1 MKANL
6 IKSLRN
12 KIELVDIEAGRSAR
26 ANFPGV
32 NFDNAVLLIN
42 GRVSE
47 PDTIIK
53 NDDIV
58 TLRQIPA
65 DLTDTPWWVATL
77 FIPFGFL
84 IQPAELAY
92 KARQQADEA
101 ERELEKMKKL
111 TNAPS
116 IDNSPFL
123 RGATNTIA
131 TGKSQ
136 PYFCGRNFLTP
147 YLFSQPYYK
156 ISGTDGATQE
166 VYNILEG
173 GFKDIVLNKLGIG
186 DTTIKTF
193 NDSAPQNGVFTIDSG
208 IFADGVL
215 EVRQNGDAFTTL
227 TELNKKVISNVIN
240 REVAKEYKVTAGD
253 DEYTVISLDPNAK
266 DVDVC
271 INFPYGLYKYNDAN
285 DRVAAEVTITPEYSL
300 DGGTTWTAFTFNQ
313 GGTASNVFNRNE
325 TKALRFVAHKDFT
338 LANYTTL
345 AGNSQNCILIRVR
358 SNAPDDQ
365 KYRADVYV
373 YFYQSVIFDPLKS
386 STPAGVLDDSG
397 AAGLVDCLNVE
408 ERERG
413 YSCVLGLKL
422 VATTNNEKKL
432 SQLNIIATSTART
445 WNGSA
450 WSETKTPTRNPAAI
464 ALEVATSD
472 VHPAS
477 RYNDS
482 EIDLDAFGAF
492 YEYCENND
500 LYFDDII
507 TQPQKKDAELQ
518 KIADVCGV
526 AFYKDIYGRI
536 SVAIDQTQENAVA
549 VYNPQN
555 IISLT
560 NKKTFAR
567 RVDALRIKYIDSTND
582 TYKQNTYTVTRLENG
597 QPVTIDEN
605 SIIKEIEVKGIT
617 RQSQI
622 VKYGR
627 RLMAVDELRP
637 VTTTLKIGA
646 EGVYFTPYAKIGIQ
660 DPSINRDAQDAV
672 IAGVTYQGG
681 LLKKIT
687 LKNPVTFTDPLK
699 LYGVV
704 INTTS
709 ANGASPLALKVSGT
723 GTTREL
729 NVLTTY
735 SASATHQPEANNVV
749 SFGELDEN
757 GEFTKV
763 VHEYVITRIART
775 SGGFNLD
782 LQEYNEAI
790 YEPGVI
796 PAYKPLVNNT
806 PTPAAGEIP
815 ADSVTHNELDEAV
828 AAAGDMVQAAVDT
841 TIRGTRFTNK
851 YKVLPVETS
860 LEDIL
865 QRLDEDAQDS
875 AAAVSILDDEIIIK
889 VEDTERALRAI
900 IDITAGEIYQAV
912 ENGDEQTRG
921 YVDTKAGEITAAVEE
936 MASELT
942 GLINVQAGAVT
953 ALVEGGGAAGEMSLS
968 LNLPI
973 LIDATKRAA
982 FVTASTEAKVAAVYA
997 LVEGT
1002 TYYGI
1007 KGNASNAAVK
1017 ALWDDAVTAGLIAS
1031 QIVLSADQINI
1042 AGKTIYTSSK
1052 TEAISAA
1059 DAAAAQSAAI
1069 SAAASDATSKA
1080 NTAQSN
1086 AISAAATDATT
1097 KAGNALADAEDYAD
1111 GIGTT
1116 AENNRQALITALSQD
1131 PTAGHTVIDGGY
1143 IKTALIEVESILAKN
1158 ITLRAEG
1165 YIQSSN
1171 YAEDSGGT
1179 PTAGFK
1185 LDAANNVIK
1194 SFDMKANDMK
1204 ANGGTFSSITI
1215 DGPSIAK
1222 NLSLSGFAAGDIPL
1236 FKFATPIQ
1244 AISETKLFY
1253 KQICGSGGIRI
1264 KYSYSVNNGYRGIVR
1279 AAINNETK
1287 AERTYS
1293 PNTSGSDYMDVTIN
1307 EGESVQIQ
1315 IIGSTAGVLGTTLTV
1330 TNLMIC
1336 TDGANGILAYLGSM
1350 DTSSAAPTHR

>member
-65 DLTDTPWWVATL
+65 DLTDTPWWVATFL
-77 FIPFGFL
+77 IPFGFL

-147 YLFSQPYYK
+147 YLFSQPFYK

-166 VYNILEG
+166 VFNILEF
-173 GFKDIVLNKLGIG
+173 GFKGVVLNKIGIG

-193 NDSAPQNGVFTIDSG
+193 TGSTPQNGVFTINEG
-208 IFADGVL
+208 LFANGQIEIRQDGAL
-215 EVRQNGDAFTTL
+215 FSTL
-227 TELNKKVISNVIN
+227 TELNTKIKSNVVN
-240 REVAKEYKVTAGD
+240 REVAKQYQVEAETS
-253 DEYTVISLDPNAK
+253 EYTIISLDPNAK

-271 INFPYGLYKYNDAN
+271 INFPYGLYKYNDNN
-285 DRVAAEVTITPEYSL
+285 DRVSAEVTITPEYSL
-300 DGGTTWTAFTFNQ
+300 DGGSTWTAFTFNQ
-313 GGTASNVFNRNE
+313 NGAAFNVFSRNE
-325 TKALRFVAHKDFT
+325 TKQMRFIAHKDFT
-338 LANYTTL
+338 LANYQTL
-345 AGNSQNCILIRVR
+345 ATNNQEYILVRVK

-365 KYRADVYV
+365 KVRADCYV
-373 YFYQSVIFDPLKS
+373 YYYQSHVFDPLKS

-408 ERERG
+408 DRERG
-413 YSCVLGLKL
+413 YSCIAGLKL
-422 VATTNNEKKL
+422 VATENNEKKL
-432 SQLNIIATSTART
+432 AQINIIATSTART
-445 WNGSA
+445 WDGSA
-450 WSETKTPTRNPAAI
+450 WSEGKSPTRNPAAI
-464 ALEVATSD
+464 ALEILTSD
-472 VHPAS
+472 THPAS
-477 RYNDS
+477 RYADT
-482 EIDLDAFGAF
+482 EIDLDALGAL

-500 LYFDDII
+500 INFDDLI
-507 TQPQKKDAELQ
+507 TQQQKKDAELQ
-518 KIADVCGV
+518 KIADVCGC

-536 SVAIDQTQENAVA
+536 SVAIDQAQENAVA

-627 RLMAVDELRP
+627 RLMAVDGLRP

-757 GEFTKV
+757 GEFTKIT
-763 VHEYVITRIART
+763 HEYIITRIART

-790 YEPGVI
+790 YDPGVI

-815 ADSVTHNELDEAV
+815 PDAVTHEELDEAV
-828 AAAGDMVQAAVDT
+828 AAAGGDSVQAAVDT
-841 TIRGTRFTNK
+841 IQNGYRFTNV
-851 YKVLPVETS
+851 YNVRPVTDT
-860 LEDIL
+860 LEEIVA
-865 QRLDEDAQDS
+865 RLDDDAKNQS
-875 AAAVSILDDEIIIK
+875 ASISMSEEEILIK
-889 VEDTERALRAI
+889 VENLDTQQRAY
-900 IDITAGEIYQAV
+900 IDLTKDEILA
-912 ENGDEQTRG
+912 E
-921 YVDTKAGEITAAVEE
+921 VDD
-936 MASELT
+936 MARELT
-942 GLINVQAGAVT
+942 GLIDVQAGAVT
-953 ALVEGGGAAGEMSLS
+953 ALVEGGGASGQMSLS
-968 LNLPI
+968 LNLPVM
-973 LIDATKRAA
+973 IDATKRAA

-1007 KGNASNAAVK
+1007 KGDASNAAVK
-1017 ALWDDAVTAGLIAS
+1017 ALWDDAVAAGLIAS

-1042 AGKTIYTSSK
+1042 AGKTILTASK
-1052 TEAISAA
+1052 TTDIIDDKAIDTYNSA
-1059 DAAAAQSAAI
+1059 
-1069 SAAASDATSKA
+1069 K
-1080 NTAQSN
+1080 N
-1086 AISAAATDATT
+1086 
-1097 KAGNALADAEDYAD
+1097 YAD
-1111 GIGTT
+1111 GVGGSAQDNVAQKLGYADYAAMVT
-1116 AENNRQALITALSQD
+1116 AANQGKTI
-1131 PTAGHTVIDGGY
+1131 IDGGY
-1143 IKTALIEVESILAKN
+1143 LRTSLIEVEDLLANN
-1158 ITLRAEG
+1158 ITLNATG

-1171 YAEDSGGT
+1171 YAEDSDNN
-1179 PTAGFK
+1179 PIAGFK
-1185 LDAANNVIK
+1185 LDATNNKINAFGGKFNSIEALDLTMLKGTRYGHYIVSQNASNIKNKFWQQFETYPYKIGLYNTYVAAGYVTYMANNKCYFFNCTAVELDWNETTQVLQNVNIRGFGVEFGNSQRILKNLWVKGDGTLQFEGYHLTSNNGLATDTTVIG
-1194 SFDMKANDMK
+1194 AND
-1204 ANGGTFSSITI
+1204 SI
-1215 DGPSIAK
+1215 
-1222 NLSLSGFAAGDIPL
+1222 NML
-1236 FKFATPIQ
+1236 F
-1244 AISETKLFY
+1244 L
-1253 KQICGSGGIRI
+1253 
-1264 KYSYSVNNGYRGIVR
+1264 
-1279 AAINNETK
+1279 
-1287 AERTYS
+1287 
-1293 PNTSGSDYMDVTIN
+1293 TS
-1307 EGESVQIQ
+1307 
-1315 IIGSTAGVLGTTLTV
+1315 
-1330 TNLMIC
+1330 
-1336 TDGANGILAYLGSM
+1336 
-1350 DTSSAAPTHR
+1350 

>member
-6 IKSLRN
+6 IKSLKN
-12 KIELVDIEAGRSAR
+12 NAELVDIKAGRSAR
-26 ANFPGV
+26 HNFPGV
-32 NFDNAVLLIN
+32 DFENAVLIIN
-42 GRVSE
+42 GKIAT
-47 PDTIIK
+47 PDTIIQD
-53 NDDIV
+53 NDIV
-58 TLRQIPA
+58 TLRQLPGDATDA
-65 DLTDTPWWVATL
+65 DNWWIYTF
-77 FIPFGFL
+77 FIPFGFI
-84 IQPAELAY
+84 IQPAVLGY
-92 KARQQADEA
+92 TARKQVEEA
-101 ERELEKMKKL
+101 ERELEKIKKL

-271 INFPYGLYKYNDAN
+271 INFPYGLYKYDDDN
-285 DRVAAEVTITPEYSL
+285 DRVSVEVTITPEYSL

-365 KYRADVYV
+365 KYRADAYV

-386 STPAGVLDDSG
+386 SIPAGVLDDSG

-432 SQLNIIATSTART
+432 SQINIIATSTART

-450 WSETKTPTRNPAAI
+450 WSETKAPTRNPAAI

-492 YEYCENND
+492 YEYCESND
-500 LYFDDII
+500 LCFDDII

-518 KIADVCGV
+518 KIADVCGC

-536 SVAIDQTQENAVA
+536 SVAIDQAQENAVA

-597 QPVTIDEN
+597 QPVIIDEN

-900 IDITAGEIYQAV
+900 IDITADEIYQAV
-912 ENGDEQTRG
+912 EDGDAQNKA
-921 YVDTKAGEITAAVEE
+921 YIDTTAREIIAGVED
-936 MASELT
+936 MELALR
-942 GLINVQAGAVT
+942 GLIDVQAGAVT
-953 ALVEGGGAAGEMSLS
+953 ALVEGGGATGQMSLS

-973 LIDATKRAA
+973 LIDATKRAEL
-982 FVTASTEAKVAAVYA
+982 VTASTEAKVAAVYA

-1002 TYYGI
+1002 TNYGI

-1069 SAAASDATSKA
+1069 SAAATDATNKA

-1086 AISAAATDATT
+1086 AISAAATDATNKRNDVAQKLGYT
-1097 KAGNALADAEDYAD
+1097 DWAAME
-1111 GIGTT
+1111 T
-1116 AENNRQALITALSQD
+1116 AATQGKTI
-1131 PTAGHTVIDGGY
+1131 IDGGY
-1143 IKTALIEVESILAKN
+1143 LRTSLIEVEDLLAQN
-1158 ITLRAEG
+1158 ITLDAAG
-1165 YIQSSN
+1165 YIESSN
-1171 YAEDSGGT
+1171 YAEDTSGV

-1185 LDAANNVIK
+1185 LDAANNKIK
-1194 SFDMKANDMK
+1194 SYDMQ
-1204 ANGGTFSSITI
+1204 ANGGYYKDITTKDLTI
-1215 DGPSIAK
+1215 ENGA
-1222 NLSLSGFAAGDIPL
+1222 L
-1236 FKFATPIQ
+1236 FAT
-1244 AISETKLFY
+1244 
-1253 KQICGSGGIRI
+1253 
-1264 KYSYSVNNGYRGIVR
+1264 V
-1279 AAINNETK
+1279 
-1287 AERTYS
+1287 
-1293 PNTSGSDYMDVTIN
+1293 
-1307 EGESVQIQ
+1307 
-1315 IIGSTAGVLGTTLTV
+1315 IIGSNYNTFINDTITHFQNCKARLNTVNNCYNANGYLQITEGTSPIIAYFFRITSVRLQWSSTGVLRYIFFDGLGVADFYNRQIIPYMAQLNVSNNEFILFSYKRNSSGGFSSESLTLS
-1330 TNLMIC
+1330 
-1336 TDGANGILAYLGSM
+1336 GANVINAILFV
-1350 DTSSAAPTHR
+1350 

>member
-53 NDDIV
+53 DDDIV

-65 DLTDTPWWVATL
+65 DLTDTPWWVSTF

-147 YLFSQPYYK
+147 YLFSQPFYK
-156 ISGTDGATQE
+156 ISGTDGKTQE
-166 VYNILEG
+166 VFNILEF
-173 GFKDIVLNKLGIG
+173 GFKGIVINKIGIG
-186 DTTIKTF
+186 DTTVKTLTG
-193 NDSAPQNGVFTIDSG
+193 SHPQNGVFTINEG
-208 IFADGVL
+208 LFANGQIEIRQDGAL
-215 EVRQNGDAFTTL
+215 FSTL
-227 TELNKKVISNVIN
+227 TELNTKIKSNVVN
-240 REVAKEYKVTAGD
+240 REVAKDYQVQAETA
-253 DEYTVISLDPNAK
+253 EYTIISLDPNAK

-271 INFPYGLYKYNDAN
+271 INFPYGLYKYDDDN
-285 DRVAAEVTITPEYSL
+285 DRVSAEVTITPEYSL
-300 DGGTTWTAFTFNQ
+300 DGGSTWAQFTFNQ
-313 GGTASNVFNRNE
+313 NGAASNVFSRNE
-325 TKALRFVAHKDFT
+325 TKQMRFIAHKDFT
-338 LANYTTL
+338 LANYQTL
-345 AGNSQNCILIRVR
+345 AANNQEYILVR
-358 SNAPDDQ
+358 IKSNAPDDQ
-365 KYRADVYV
+365 KVRADCYV
-373 YFYQSVIFDPLKS
+373 YYYQSHVFDPLKS
-386 STPAGVLDDSG
+386 STPAGVLNDG
-397 AAGLVDCLNVE
+397 GTAGLVDCLNVE
-408 ERERG
+408 DRERAF
-413 YSCVLGLKL
+413 SCIAGLKL
-422 VATTNNEKKL
+422 VATENNEKKL
-432 SQLNIIATSTART
+432 TQINIIATSTART

-450 WSETKTPTRNPAAI
+450 WSEGKSPTRNPAAI
-464 ALEVATSD
+464 ALEIYTSNT
-472 VHPAS
+472 HPAS
-477 RYNDS
+477 RYDDT
-482 EIDLDAFGAF
+482 EIDLDAFGAL
-492 YEYCENND
+492 YKYCEDND
-500 LYFDDII
+500 IYFDDII
-507 TQPQKKDAELQ
+507 TQPQKKDAEIQ
-518 KIADVCGV
+518 KIADVCGC

-536 SVAIDQTQENAVA
+536 SVAIDQAQENAVA

-749 SFGELDEN
+749 SFGELDVN
-757 GEFTKV
+757 GNFTNIT
-763 VHEYVITRIART
+763 HEYVITRIART
-775 SGGFNLD
+775 EGGFNLD

-790 YEPGVI
+790 YDPGTI

-815 ADSVTHNELDEAV
+815 LDSVTHEELDEAV
-828 AAAGDMVQAAVDT
+828 TAVNSDSVQAAVDT

-875 AAAVSILDDEIIIK
+875 AAAVSILDNEVIIK
-889 VEDTERALRAI
+889 VEDTERELRAV
-900 IDITAGEIYQAV
+900 IDITADEIYQAV
-912 ENGDEQTRG
+912 EDGDAQNKA
-921 YVDTKAGEITAAVEE
+921 YIDTTAREIIAGVED
-936 MASELT
+936 MELALR
-942 GLINVQAGAVT
+942 GLIDVQAGAVT
-953 ALVEGGGAAGEMSLS
+953 ALVEGGGATGQMSLS

-973 LIDATKRAA
+973 LIDATKRAE
-982 FVTASTEAKVAAVYA
+982 FVTASSEAKVAAVYA

-1002 TYYGI
+1002 TNYGI

-1017 ALWDDAVTAGLIAS
+1017 ALWDDAVAAGLIAS

-1059 DAAAAQSAAI
+1059 DAAAAQSAA
-1069 SAAASDATSKA
+1069 AADATSKA
-1080 NTAQSN
+1080 NAAQS
-1086 AISAAATDATT
+1086 AAESAAET
-1097 KAGNALADAEDYAD
+1097 
-1111 GIGTT
+1111 
-1116 AENNRQALITALSQD
+1116 NRQALITALSQD
-1131 PTAGHTVIDGGY
+1131 ATAGHTVIDGGY
-1143 IKTALIEVESILAKN
+1143 LRTSLIEVEDLLANN
-1158 ITLRAEG
+1158 ITLNATG

-1171 YAEDSGGT
+1171 YAEDSDNN

-1185 LDAANNVIK
+1185 LDAANNKINAFGGKFNSIEALDLTMLKGTRYGHYIVSQSASNIKNKFWQQFETYPYKIGLYNTYVAAGYVTYMANNKCYFFNCTAVELDWNETTQVLQNVNIRGFGVEFRNSQRILKNLWVKGDGTLQFEGYHLTSNNGLATDATVIG
-1194 SFDMKANDMK
+1194 AND
-1204 ANGGTFSSITI
+1204 SI
-1215 DGPSIAK
+1215 
-1222 NLSLSGFAAGDIPL
+1222 NML
-1236 FKFATPIQ
+1236 F
-1244 AISETKLFY
+1244 L
-1253 KQICGSGGIRI
+1253 
-1264 KYSYSVNNGYRGIVR
+1264 
-1279 AAINNETK
+1279 
-1287 AERTYS
+1287 
-1293 PNTSGSDYMDVTIN
+1293 TS
-1307 EGESVQIQ
+1307 
-1315 IIGSTAGVLGTTLTV
+1315 
-1330 TNLMIC
+1330 
-1336 TDGANGILAYLGSM
+1336 
-1350 DTSSAAPTHR
+1350 

>member
-6 IKSLRN
+6 IKTLRN

-53 NDDIV
+53 DNDIV

-65 DLTDTPWWVATL
+65 DLTETPWWVATFL
-77 FIPFGFL
+77 IPFGVF
-84 IQPAELAY
+84 IQPIELGI
-92 KARQQADEA
+92 KAREQAAEA
-101 ERELEKMKKL
+101 ERELEKIKKL
-111 TNAPS
+111 TNAPG

-123 RGATNTIA
+123 RGATNSLA

-147 YLFSQPYYK
+147 YLFSKPYYK

-193 NDSAPQNGVFTIDSG
+193 NDATPQNGVFTIDSG
-208 IFADGVL
+208 IFANGVL

-227 TELNKKVISNVIN
+227 TELNKKVVSSVIN

-253 DEYTVISLDPNAK
+253 DEYTVISLDPSAK

-271 INFPYGLYKYNDAN
+271 INFPYGLYTYNDEN

-338 LANYTTL
+338 LANYQTL
-345 AGNSQNCILIRVR
+345 AGNTQDCILIRVR

-365 KYRADVYV
+365 KYRADAYV

-386 STPAGVLDDSG
+386 STPAGVLNDSG

-422 VATTNNEKKL
+422 VATTNNENKL
-432 SQLNIIATSTART
+432 SQINIIATSTART

-450 WSETKTPTRNPAAI
+450 WSETKAPTRNPAAI
-464 ALEVATSD
+464 ALEILTSD

-477 RYNDS
+477 KYADS

-492 YEYCENND
+492 YEYCESND

-507 TQPQKKDAELQ
+507 TQQQKKDAELQ

-526 AFYKDIYGRI
+526 AFYKDIYGRR
-536 SVAIDQTQENAVA
+536 SVAIDQAQENSLA

-560 NKKTFAR
+560 NKKSFTR
-567 RVDALRIKYIDSTND
+567 RTDALRIKYIDSTND

-605 SIIKEIEVKGIT
+605 SIIKEIDAPGIT
-617 RQSQI
+617 RQPQI
-622 VKYGR
+622 VKYAR
-627 RLMAVDELRP
+627 RLMAIDELRP
-637 VTTTLKIGA
+637 VTATLKIGA
-646 EGVYFTPYAKIGIQ
+646 EGVYFTPYGKISIQ

-672 IAGVTYQGG
+672 VAGVTYQNG

-687 LKNPVTFTDPLK
+687 LQNPVTFTDPLK

-704 INTTS
+704 INTVN
-709 ANGASPLALKVSGT
+709 ANGAVPLALKVTGT
-723 GTTREL
+723 GTTKEL
-729 NVLTTY
+729 TVTTTY
-735 SASATHQPEANNVV
+735 SASQAAQPEALNAV
-749 SFGELDEN
+749 SFGQLDN
-757 GEFTKV
+757 DGNFTNIA
-763 VHEYVITRIART
+763 HDYVITRIART
-775 SGGFNLD
+775 DGGFNLD

-790 YEPGVI
+790 YDPGTI

-806 PTPAAGEIP
+806 PTPEAGDVP
-815 ADSVTHNELDEAV
+815 ADAVTHSELDEEIADINKN
-828 AAAGDMVQAAVDT
+828 AVQAAVDT
-841 TIRGTRFTNK
+841 IQNGYRFTNV
-851 YKVLPVETS
+851 YKVRPVSET
-860 LEDIL
+860 LEELIAKIDNDARNQSASISMSEEEIL
-865 QRLDEDAQDS
+865 
-875 AAAVSILDDEIIIK
+875 IK
-889 VEDTERALRAI
+889 VEDLDTQQRAY
-900 IDITAGEIYQAV
+900 IDLTKDEILA
-912 ENGDEQTRG
+912 E
-921 YVDTKAGEITAAVEE
+921 VDD
-936 MASELT
+936 MARELT
-942 GLINVQAGAVT
+942 GLIDVQAGAVT
-953 ALVEGGGAAGEMSLS
+953 ALVEGGGAAGELSLS
-968 LNLPI
+968 LNLPVM
-973 LIDATKRAA
+973 IDATTRAA
-982 FVTASTEAKVAAVYA
+982 LVTASTEAKVAAVYA
-997 LVEGT
+997 LVAGT
-1002 TYYGI
+1002 EYYGI

-1017 ALWDDAVTAGLIAS
+1017 ALWDDAIAGGLLAS

-1042 AGKTIYTSSK
+1042 AGKTIYTSGK
-1052 TEAISAA
+1052 TDSVASGAASAA
-1059 DAAAAQSAAI
+1059 QTAAENYADGVAASEAESKRNDIAQKLGYTNYAAMVAAAQRGETI
-1069 SAAASDATSKA
+1069 
-1080 NTAQSN
+1080 
-1086 AISAAATDATT
+1086 
-1097 KAGNALADAEDYAD
+1097 
-1111 GIGTT
+1111 
-1116 AENNRQALITALSQD
+1116 
-1131 PTAGHTVIDGGY
+1131 IDGGY
-1143 IKTALIEVESILAKN
+1143 LRTSLIEVEDLLAQN
-1158 ITLRAEG
+1158 ITLDAAG

-1171 YAEDSGGT
+1171 YAEASGGT

-1185 LDAANNVIK
+1185 IDAANNLINTVGGVFKNINVK
-1194 SFDMKANDMK
+1194 GNSQIEGLLIQGTNVYFACRF
-1204 ANGGTFSSITI
+1204 AFYYYNGTLTI
-1215 DGPSIAK
+1215 RQCS
-1222 NLSLSGFAAGDIPL
+1222 NPL
-1236 FKFATPIQ
+1236 FENRLFRAGTGQYVIDLTDLPYRNYGTPRV
-1244 AISETKLFY
+1244 
-1253 KQICGSGGIRI
+1253 ICNYASDLAKTDRDVTNGFFGSGDFSVQGTNP
-1264 KYSYSVNNGYRGIVR
+1264 KYQVHCSGVGVW
-1279 AAINNETK
+1279 
-1287 AERTYS
+1287 AEYS
-1293 PNTSGSDYMDVTIN
+1293 PVMEASFYT
-1307 EGESVQIQ
+1307 
-1315 IIGSTAGVLGTTLTV
+1315 GVV
-1330 TNLMIC
+1330 F
-1336 TDGANGILAYLGSM
+1336 TDNNNDQYIDPIYADFLLVFV
-1350 DTSSAAPTHR
+1350 

>member
-58 TLRQIPA
+58 TLRQIPG
-65 DLTDTPWWVATL
+65 DLTETPWWVATFL
-77 FIPFGFL
+77 IPFGFL

-147 YLFSQPYYK
+147 YLFSQPFYK

-166 VYNILEG
+166 VFNILEF
-173 GFKDIVLNKLGIG
+173 GFKDIVLNKIGIG

-193 NDSAPQNGVFTIDSG
+193 TGSTPQNDVFTINEG
-208 IFADGVL
+208 LFANGQI
-215 EVRQNGDAFTTL
+215 EIRQNGALFSTL
-227 TELNKKVISNVIN
+227 TELNTKIKSNVVN
-240 REVAKEYKVTAGD
+240 REVAKDYQVQAETA
-253 DEYTVISLDPNAK
+253 EHTIISLDPNAK

-271 INFPYGLYKYNDAN
+271 INFPYGLYKYDDDN
-285 DRVAAEVTITPEYSL
+285 DRVSAEVTITPEYSL
-300 DGGTTWTAFTFNQ
+300 DGGSTWTQFTFNQ
-313 GGTASNVFNRNE
+313 NGAASNVFSRNE
-325 TKALRFVAHKDFT
+325 TKQMRFIAHKDFT
-338 LANYTTL
+338 LANYQTL
-345 AGNSQNCILIRVR
+345 ATNNQEYILVRVK

-365 KYRADVYV
+365 KVRADCYV
-373 YFYQSVIFDPLKS
+373 YYYQSHVFDPLKS

-408 ERERG
+408 DRERG
-413 YSCVLGLKL
+413 YSCIAGLKL
-422 VATTNNEKKL
+422 VATENNEKKL
-432 SQLNIIATSTART
+432 AQINIIATSTAKT

-450 WSETKTPTRNPAAI
+450 WSVGKSPTRNPAAI
-464 ALEVATSD
+464 ALEILTSD
-472 VHPAS
+472 THPAS
-477 RYNDS
+477 RYDDS
-482 EIDLDAFGAF
+482 EIDLDAFGAL
-492 YEYCENND
+492 YEYCETND
-500 LYFDDII
+500 IYFDDII

-518 KIADVCGV
+518 KIADVCGC

-536 SVAIDQTQENAVA
+536 SVAIDQAQENAIA

-605 SIIKEIEVKGIT
+605 SIIKEIDVKGIT

-622 VKYGR
+622 VKYAR

-637 VTTTLKIGA
+637 VTTTLKIGF

-704 INTTS
+704 INTIN
-709 ANGASPLALKVSGT
+709 ANGAAPVALKVDGS

-729 NVLTTY
+729 DVLTTY

-757 GEFTKV
+757 GEFTKIT
-763 VHEYVITRIART
+763 HEYIITRIART

-790 YEPGVI
+790 YDSGTI
-796 PAYKPLVNNT
+796 PAYKPLVNNV
-806 PTPAAGEIP
+806 PTPAAGAIP
-815 ADSVTHNELDEAV
+815 PDAVTHNELDEAV
-828 AAAGDMVQAAVDT
+828 AGAGGDGVQAAVDT
-841 TIRGTRFTNK
+841 IQNGYRFTNV
-851 YKVLPVETS
+851 YNVRPVTDT
-860 LEDIL
+860 LEEIVA
-865 QRLDEDAQDS
+865 RMDEDAQDS

-900 IDITAGEIYQAV
+900 IDVTADEIYQAV
-912 ENGDEQTRG
+912 ENGDAQTRG
-921 YVDTKAGEITAAVEE
+921 YVDTKADQITAAVEE

-953 ALVEGGGAAGEMSLS
+953 ALVEGGGATGQMSLS

-973 LIDATKRAA
+973 LIDATKRAE
-982 FVTASTEAKVAAVYA
+982 FVTASSEEKVAAVYA

-1002 TYYGI
+1002 TNYGI

-1017 ALWDDAVTAGLIAS
+1017 ALWDDAVAAGLIAS

-1052 TEAISAA
+1052 TDTIATDAADSALADAKDYADDAAA
-1059 DAAAAQSAAI
+1059 DAQ
-1069 SAAASDATSKA
+1069 K
-1080 NTAQSN
+1080 
-1086 AISAAATDATT
+1086 AAATDATS
-1097 KAGNALADAEDYAD
+1097 KRNDVAQKLGYANWAAME
-1111 GIGTT
+1111 T
-1116 AENNRQALITALSQD
+1116 AATQGKTI
-1131 PTAGHTVIDGGY
+1131 IDGGY
-1143 IKTALIEVESILAKN
+1143 LRTSLIEVEDLLAQN
-1158 ITLRAEG
+1158 ITLDAAG
-1165 YIQSSN
+1165 YIESSN
-1171 YAEDSGGT
+1171 YTEDTSGL

-1185 LDAANNVIK
+1185 LDAANNKIK
-1194 SFDMKANDMK
+1194 SYDMQ
-1204 ANGGTFSSITI
+1204 ANGGTFYNI
-1215 DGPSIAK
+1215 
-1222 NLSLSGFAAGDIPL
+1222 SLINGKVNGEFAAEKGI
-1236 FKFATPIQ
+1236 
-1244 AISETKLFY
+1244 FY
-1253 KQICGSGGIRI
+1253 TARRYIYDLLVSSDRAYFFTFIKNNINYFSGGNRYYNTVGYLTLMIG
-1264 KYSYSVNNGYRGIVR
+1264 NNYYFAPLYG
-1279 AAINNETK
+1279 
-1287 AERTYS
+1287 
-1293 PNTSGSDYMDVTIN
+1293 
-1307 EGESVQIQ
+1307 VQIAWRNTTQ
-1315 IIGSTAGVLGTTLTV
+1315 IEIWLYTLISQKDGNLKGEETFIFNEENDTFTATGIYYANNFSFVGLTIV
-1330 TNLMIC
+1330 I
-1336 TDGANGILAYLGSM
+1336 
-1350 DTSSAAPTHR
+1350 

>member
-6 IKSLRN
+6 IKSLKN
-12 KIELVDIEAGRSAR
+12 NAELVDIVAGRSAR
-26 ANFPGV
+26 RNFPGV

-53 NDDIV
+53 KDDIV
-58 TLRQIPA
+58 TLRQFPGDATDA
-65 DLTDTPWWVATL
+65 DNWWIYTF
-77 FIPFGFL
+77 FIPFGFI
-84 IQPAELAY
+84 IQPAVLGYTA
-92 KARQQADEA
+92 KKQADEA
-101 ERELEKMKKL
+101 ERELEKIKKL
-111 TNAPS
+111 TNAPE

-147 YLFSQPYYK
+147 YLFSQPFYK
-156 ISGTDGATQE
+156 ISGTDGKTQE
-166 VYNILEG
+166 VFNILEF
-173 GFKDIVLNKLGIG
+173 GFKGIVINKIGIG
-186 DTTIKTF
+186 DTTIKKFTG
-193 NDSAPQNGVFTIDSG
+193 NTPQNSVYSISEG
-208 IFADGVL
+208 IFANGQIEIKQDGAL
-215 EVRQNGDAFTTL
+215 FSTL
-227 TELNKKVISNVIN
+227 TELNRKVISNVIN
-240 REVAKEYKVTAGD
+240 REIAKDYQVQAETA
-253 DEYTVISLDPNAK
+253 EYTIISLDPNAK

-271 INFPYGLYKYNDAN
+271 INFPYGLYKYDDDN
-285 DRVAAEVTITPEYSL
+285 DRVSAEVTITPEYSL
-300 DGGTTWTAFTFNQ
+300 DGGSTWTAFTFNQ
-313 GGTASNVFNRNE
+313 NGAASNVFNRNE
-325 TKALRFVAHKDFT
+325 TKQMRFIAHKDFT
-338 LANYTTL
+338 LANYQIL
-345 AGNSQNCILIRVR
+345 ATNNQEYILVR
-358 SNAPDDQ
+358 IKSNAPDDQ
-365 KYRADVYV
+365 KVRADCYV
-373 YFYQSVIFDPLKS
+373 YFYQSHVFDPLKS

-408 ERERG
+408 DRERG
-413 YSCVLGLKL
+413 YSCIAGLKL
-422 VATTNNEKKL
+422 VATENNEKKL
-432 SQLNIIATSTART
+432 AQINIIATSTART

-450 WSETKTPTRNPAAI
+450 WSEGKSPTRNPAAI
-464 ALEVATSD
+464 ALEILTSD
-472 VHPAS
+472 THPAR
-477 RYNDS
+477 RYADT
-482 EIDLDAFGAF
+482 EIDLDALGAL
-492 YEYCENND
+492 YDYCENND
-500 LYFDDII
+500 IYFDDII
-507 TQPQKKDAELQ
+507 TQAQKKDAELQ
-518 KIADVCGV
+518 KIADVCGC

-536 SVAIDQTQENAVA
+536 SVAIDQAQENAVA

-622 VKYGR
+622 VKYAR
-627 RLMAVDELRP
+627 RLMAIDELRP

-709 ANGASPLALKVSGT
+709 ANGASPLALKVSGS

-735 SASATHQPEANNVV
+735 SASATHQPAANNVV

-828 AAAGDMVQAAVDT
+828 AAAGGDSVQAAVDT
-841 TIRGTRFTNK
+841 IQNGYRFTNI
-851 YKVLPVETS
+851 YNVRPVEET
-860 LEDIL
+860 LEEIVA
-865 QRLDEDAQDS
+865 RLDDDARNQS
-875 AAAVSILDDEIIIK
+875 ASISITEDEILLQ
-889 VEDTERALRAI
+889 VQDMERELVGL
-900 IDITAGEIYQAV
+900 IDI
-912 ENGDEQTRG
+912 
-921 YVDTKAGEITAAVEE
+921 
-936 MASELT
+936 
-942 GLINVQAGAVT
+942 QAGSVT
-953 ALVEGGGAAGEMSLS
+953 ALVEGGGAAGELSLS

-973 LIDATKRAA
+973 LIDSTKRAA

-1007 KGNASNAAVK
+1007 KGTASNADVK
-1017 ALWDDAVTAGLIAS
+1017 ALWDDVVTAGLIAS

-1052 TEAISAA
+1052 TDTVATSAA
-1059 DAAAAQSAAI
+1059 DTAAVAKRNDVAQKLGYANWAAME
-1069 SAAASDATSKA
+1069 T
-1080 NTAQSN
+1080 
-1086 AISAAATDATT
+1086 AATQGKT
-1097 KAGNALADAEDYAD
+1097 
-1111 GIGTT
+1111 I
-1116 AENNRQALITALSQD
+1116 
-1131 PTAGHTVIDGGY
+1131 IDGGY
-1143 IKTALIEVESILAKN
+1143 LRTSLIEVEDLLAQN
-1158 ITLRAEG
+1158 ITLDAAG
-1165 YIQSSN
+1165 YIESSN
-1171 YAEDSGGT
+1171 YAEDANNT

-1185 LDAANNVIK
+1185 LDAANNIIK
-1194 SFDMKANDMK
+1194 AGSGVFANINIK
-1204 ANGGTFSSITI
+1204 GNSQFEGLIVQGTNVYFACRLAFYYYNGTLTI
-1215 DGPSIAK
+1215 KQCS
-1222 NLSLSGFAAGDIPL
+1222 NPL
-1236 FKFATPIQ
+1236 FEDKFMRVGTGQYAIDVTNPDTRKWGTPRIIPNYVSDSAKTDRDVSQ
-1244 AISETKLFY
+1244 GYFGTGDFSFQGTNPKFQL
-1253 KQICGSGGIRI
+1253 KCSCVGTWGQIFPVPGGGIEI
-1264 KYSYSVNNGYRGIVR
+1264 KYYTGITFTDNNNDAFIDPVYADFLLV
-1279 AAINNETK
+1279 
-1287 AERTYS
+1287 Y
-1293 PNTSGSDYMDVTIN
+1293 V
-1307 EGESVQIQ
+1307 
-1315 IIGSTAGVLGTTLTV
+1315 
-1330 TNLMIC
+1330 
-1336 TDGANGILAYLGSM
+1336 
-1350 DTSSAAPTHR
+1350 

>member
-6 IKSLRN
+6 IKSLKN
-12 KIELVDIEAGRSAR
+12 NAELVDIKAGRSAR
-26 ANFPGV
+26 RNFPGV
-32 NFDNAVLLIN
+32 DFENAILIIN
-42 GRVSE
+42 GKICE

-53 NDDIV
+53 DNDIV
-58 TLRQIPA
+58 TLRQIPG
-65 DLTDTPWWVATL
+65 DLTDTPWWVATFL
-77 FIPFGFL
+77 IPFGFL
-84 IQPAELAY
+84 IRPAELAY

-111 TNAPS
+111 TNAPE

-147 YLFSQPYYK
+147 YLFSQPFYK

-166 VYNILEG
+166 VFNILEF
-173 GFKDIVLNKLGIG
+173 GFKDIVLNKIGIG

-193 NDSAPQNGVFTIDSG
+193 TGSTPQNNVFTINEG
-208 IFADGVL
+208 LFANGQIEIRQDGAL
-215 EVRQNGDAFTTL
+215 FSTL
-227 TELNKKVISNVIN
+227 TELNTKIKSNVVN
-240 REVAKEYKVTAGD
+240 REVAKDYQVQAETA
-253 DEYTVISLDPNAK
+253 EYTIISLDPNAK
-266 DVDVC
+266 DVDIC
-271 INFPYGLYKYNDAN
+271 INFPYGLYKYNDSN
-285 DRVAAEVTITPEYSL
+285 DRVSAEVTITPEYSL
-300 DGGTTWTAFTFNQ
+300 DGGSTWTAFTFNQ
-313 GGTASNVFNRNE
+313 NGAASNVFNRNE
-325 TKALRFVAHKDFT
+325 TKQMRFIAHKDFT
-338 LANYTTL
+338 LANYQTL
-345 AGNSQNCILIRVR
+345 ATNNQEYILVRVK

-365 KYRADVYV
+365 KVRADCYV
-373 YFYQSVIFDPLKS
+373 YYYQSHVFDPLKS

-397 AAGLVDCLNVE
+397 TAGLVDCLNVE
-408 ERERG
+408 DRERA
-413 YSCVLGLKL
+413 YSCIAGLKL
-422 VATTNNEKKL
+422 VATDNNEKKL
-432 SQLNIIATSTART
+432 SQINIIATSTART

-450 WSETKTPTRNPAAI
+450 WTSTKSPTRNPAAI
-464 ALEVATSD
+464 ALEVRTSD
-472 VHPAS
+472 THPAS
-477 RYNDS
+477 RYDDS
-482 EIDLDAFGAF
+482 EIDLDAFGAL

-507 TQPQKKDAELQ
+507 TQAQKKDAELQ
-518 KIADVCGV
+518 RIADVCGC

-536 SVAIDQTQENAVA
+536 SVAIDQAQENSIA

-555 IISLT
+555 VISLT

-622 VKYGR
+622 VKYAR

-672 IAGVTYQGG
+672 IAGVTYQNG

-687 LKNPVTFTDPLK
+687 LVNPVTFTDPLK
-699 LYGVV
+699 NYGVV
-704 INTTS
+704 INTTN
-709 ANGASPLALKVSGT
+709 ANGAAPVALKVSGT

-735 SASATHQPEANNVV
+735 AASATHQPAANSVV

-757 GEFTKV
+757 GEFSKIT
-763 VHEYVITRIART
+763 HEYVITRIARAT
-775 SGGFNLD
+775 EGFNLD

-790 YEPGVI
+790 YDSGTI

-815 ADSVTHNELDEAV
+815 PDSVTHAELDEAAAV
-828 AAAGDMVQAAVDT
+828 AGNAVQAAVDT
-841 TIRGTRFTNK
+841 IQNGYRFTNV
-851 YKVLPVETS
+851 YKVRPVEET
-860 LEDIL
+860 LEEIIA
-865 QRLDEDAQDS
+865 RLDDDARNQS
-875 AAAVSILDDEIIIK
+875 ASISMSEEEILIK
-889 VEDTERALRAI
+889 VEDLDSQQRSY
-900 IDITAGEIYQAV
+900 IDLTKDEILA
-912 ENGDEQTRG
+912 E
-921 YVDTKAGEITAAVEE
+921 VDD
-936 MASELT
+936 MARELT
-942 GLINVQAGAVT
+942 GLIDVQAGAVS
-953 ALVEGGGAAGEMSLS
+953 ALVAGGGAAGEMSLS
-968 LNLPI
+968 LNLPVM
-973 LIDATKRAA
+973 IDATTRAA
-982 FVTASTEAKVAAVYA
+982 FVTASSEAKVAAVYA

-1002 TYYGI
+1002 SYYGI
-1007 KGNASNAAVK
+1007 KGDASNAAVK

-1052 TEAISAA
+1052 TDAVSAA
-1059 DAAAAQSAAI
+1059 DAAAAQAAAI
-1069 SAAASDATSKA
+1069 SAAASDATTKA
-1080 NTAQSN
+1080 NN
-1086 AISAAATDATT
+1086 AAADA
-1097 KAGNALADAEDYAD
+1097 KQYAD
-1111 GIGTT
+1111 GIG
-1116 AENNRQALITALSQD
+1116 EYDEHERQVLITALSQD

-1165 YIQSSN
+1165 YIKSSN

-1185 LDAANNVIK
+1185 IDAANNLINAVGGVFKNINVK
-1194 SFDMKANDMK
+1194 GNSQIEGLLIQGTNVYFACRF
-1204 ANGGTFSSITI
+1204 AFYYYNGTLTI
-1215 DGPSIAK
+1215 RQCS
-1222 NLSLSGFAAGDIPL
+1222 NPL
-1236 FKFATPIQ
+1236 FENRLFRAGTGQYAIDLTDLPYRNYGTPRI
-1244 AISETKLFY
+1244 
-1253 KQICGSGGIRI
+1253 ICNYASDVAKTDRDVTYGYFGSGDFSVQGTNP
-1264 KYSYSVNNGYRGIVR
+1264 KYRVQCSGVGVW
-1279 AAINNETK
+1279 
-1287 AERTYS
+1287 AEYS
-1293 PNTSGSDYMDVTIN
+1293 PSLEASYYT
-1307 EGESVQIQ
+1307 
-1315 IIGSTAGVLGTTLTV
+1315 GVV
-1330 TNLMIC
+1330 F
-1336 TDGANGILAYLGSM
+1336 TDNNNDQFIDPVYADFLLVFV
-1350 DTSSAAPTHR
+1350 

>member
-42 GRVSE
+42 GRISE
-47 PDTIIK
+47 PDTIIQD
-53 NDDIV
+53 NDIV
-58 TLRQIPA
+58 TLRQLPGDATDA
-65 DLTDTPWWVATL
+65 DNWWIYTF
-77 FIPFGFL
+77 FIPFGFI
-84 IQPAELAY
+84 IQPAVLGY
-92 KARQQADEA
+92 TARKKADEA
-101 ERELEKMKKL
+101 ERELDKIKKL
-111 TNAPS
+111 TNAPE

-147 YLFSQPYYK
+147 YLFSKPYYK
-156 ISGTDGATQE
+156 ISGTDGTTQE

-173 GFKDIVLNKLGIG
+173 GFRDIVLNKLGIG
-186 DTTIKTF
+186 NITIKQF
-193 NDSAPQNGVFTIDSG
+193 NETAPQNGVYNIESG
-208 IFADGVL
+208 IFANGVL

-227 TELNKKVISNVIN
+227 TELNKKVVSNVVN
-240 REVAKEYKVTAGD
+240 LEVVKDYEVTEGKEHTII
-253 DEYTVISLDPNAK
+253 TLDPNAR
-266 DVDVC
+266 DVDIC
-271 INFPYGLYKYNDAN
+271 INFPYGLYSYDENN
-285 DRVAAEVTITPEYSL
+285 DRINASVTVTAEYSL

-313 GGTASNVFNRNE
+313 NGVTSNVFTRNIA
-325 TKALRFVAHKDFT
+325 TSIRFIAHKDFT
-338 LANYTTL
+338 LADYQTL
-345 AGNSQNCILIRVR
+345 AANSQSAILIRVK
-358 SNAPDDQ
+358 SNAPDDE
-365 KYRADVYV
+365 KTRANCYV
-373 YFYQSVIFDPLKS
+373 YYYQSGIFDPLKS
-386 STPAGVLDDSG
+386 STPAGVLNDG
-397 AAGLVDCLNVE
+397 GTAGLVECLNIE
-408 ERERG
+408 ERERA
-413 YSCVLGLKL
+413 YSCVIGLKL
-422 VATTNNEKKL
+422 VATKNNEDKL
-432 SQLNIIATSTART
+432 SQINIIATSTART
-445 WNGSA
+445 WNGSS
-450 WSETKTPTRNPAAI
+450 WSEGKSPTRNPAAI
-464 ALEVATSD
+464 ALEILTSD
-472 VHPAS
+472 THPAS
-477 RYNDS
+477 RYTDL
-482 EIDLDAFGAF
+482 EIDLDAFGAL

-500 LYFDDII
+500 IYFDDII
-507 TQPQKKDAELQ
+507 TQGQKKDAELQ
-518 KIADVCGV
+518 KIADVCGC
-526 AFYKDIYGRI
+526 AFYKDIYGRR
-536 SVAIDQTQENAVA
+536 SVAIDQVQENAVA

-605 SIIKEIEVKGIT
+605 SIIKEIDASGIT
-617 RQSQI
+617 RQSQV

-672 IAGVTYQGG
+672 IAGVTYQNG

-687 LKNPVTFTDPLK
+687 LRNPVTFTDPLK
-699 LYGVV
+699 AYGVV

-757 GEFTKV
+757 GDFTKV

-790 YEPGVI
+790 FDSGVI

-815 ADSVTHNELDEAV
+815 PDAVTHEELDEAV
-828 AAAGDMVQAAVDT
+828 TAVNSDSVQAAVDT
-841 TIRGTRFTNK
+841 TIKGFRFTNK

-875 AAAVSILDDEIIIK
+875 AAAVSILDNEVIIK
-889 VEDTERALRAI
+889 VEDTERELRAV
-900 IDITAGEIYQAV
+900 IDITADEIYQAV
-912 ENGDEQTRG
+912 EDGDAQNKA
-921 YVDTKAGEITAAVEE
+921 YIDTTAREIIAGVED
-936 MASELT
+936 MELALR
-942 GLINVQAGAVT
+942 GLIDVQAGAVT
-953 ALVEGGGAAGEMSLS
+953 ALVEGGGAAGQMSLS

-973 LIDATKRAA
+973 LIDATKRAE
-982 FVTASTEAKVAAVYA
+982 FVTASSEAKVAAVYA

-1002 TYYGI
+1002 TNYGI

-1017 ALWDDAVTAGLIAS
+1017 ALWDDAVAAGLIAS

-1052 TEAISAA
+1052 TETIAA
-1059 DAAAAQSAAI
+1059 DAADGALNDAKDYADDAAADAQSAAEQT
-1069 SAAASDATSKA
+1069 AA
-1080 NTAQSN
+1080 N
-1086 AISAAATDATT
+1086 DATT
-1097 KAGNALADAEDYAD
+1097 KANNARSAAEN
-1111 GIGTT
+1111 T
-1116 AENNRQALITALSQD
+1116 AETNRQALITALSQD

-1143 IKTALIEVESILAKN
+1143 IKTSLIKADAIKATQGFFDN
-1158 ITLRAEG
+1158 ITVTGLLKSSGIVSIGSVIHNSLRTPPNYEDNIKQFFTTLKEHYQLTLTPSGLMSAE
-1165 YIQSSN
+1165 
-1171 YAEDSGGT
+1171 
-1179 PTAGFK
+1179 TALSTDGLITVSLTSEYGSPEYVMYFNTFHITIKNENPLIMEFFVRGIGFK
-1185 LDAANNVIK
+1185 RGDYKLGYCVLSIKFNDNDRTSPATKYQFTDYTNN
-1194 SFDMKANDMK
+1194 
-1204 ANGGTFSSITI
+1204 I
-1215 DGPSIAK
+1215 DIEPY
-1222 NLSLSGFAAGDIPL
+1222 L
-1236 FKFATPIQ
+1236 
-1244 AISETKLFY
+1244 
-1253 KQICGSGGIRI
+1253 
-1264 KYSYSVNNGYRGIVR
+1264 VN
-1279 AAINNETK
+1279 
-1287 AERTYS
+1287 
-1293 PNTSGSDYMDVTIN
+1293 VTIWF
-1307 EGESVQIQ
+1307 
-1315 IIGSTAGVLGTTLTV
+1315 
-1330 TNLMIC
+1330 
-1336 TDGANGILAYLGSM
+1336 
-1350 DTSSAAPTHR
+1350 